1 MTRLFVL
8 MVSLLPCING
18 TCCIQDTVSTDTL
31 PRRFI
36 VINMETG
43 VPIRNV
49 LITTDDGQETVSTW
63 EGVLQLKSSFKELTL
78 MHASFEKRRMRSDEL
93 QGDTIELLP
102 RLFSVNEVVIW
113 GKHHDKTATAFQKPS
128 KVDMQLMEANPKG
141 FNPLGLI
148 YWGIDELWLKKQR
161 RRKAA
166 EKQRRKMILENY

>member
-1 MTRLFVL
+1 MPRLLTLLVL
-8 MVSLLPCING
+8 LLPDIG
-18 TCCIQDTVSTDTL
+18 CCRAQDTLHVDTL
-31 PRRFI
+31 SQSLI
-36 VINMETG
+36 VVNMETG

-49 LITTDDGQETVSTW
+49 LITTDNGQETVSTW
-63 EGVLQLKSSFKELTL
+63 EGKFQLKGGFKELTL

-102 RLFSVNEVVIW
+102 RLFSVNEVIIW
-113 GKHHDKTATAFQKPS
+113 GKHHDKTATAFKKPS

-166 EKQRRKMILENY
+166 EKQRRKMILDNY